1 MTVAMNPQLGP
12 PVPLRSDATDAEI
25 KMAQEY
31 LARLEV
37 TATAGHETLAEF
49 INKNPAVLLGVQP
62 TIGSTEIPEAFQG
75 TFRDRAVNVW
85 RALSESLP
93 AKVIASTAVIV
104 GTIAL
109 GLATSGKTTTAPSGG
124 APVVMQP
131 VFASSSFCPPAMPS
145 MAPPTWEGVGPLE
158 TFKPSFMDLEPDVEN
173 ESFFFEGGAANAT
186 DCLAFEGAAASA
198 DNANVIFT
206 EKAEGMCPATNA
218 TEGTLRNVALTPQ
231 PPERKEFFSLAHLMA
246 SFFPAPTAKGAPRAL
261 TDREVEGLCPA
272 ANATKGTLEE
282 AALTPQPSK
291 HKGFSSLAHL
301 NASFCPAPAE
311 EETPRALIDL
321 EVEGI
326 CPAENATEGI
336 LEEVPLLVES
346 DVEERSSLEIAKDVA
361 VGVAIFSGVILKG
374 IAAATAT
381 VVGSIFVG
389 GTLME

>member
-1 MTVAMNPQLGP
+1 MTVAMKPQLGP
-12 PVPLRSDATDAEI
+12 PVQLRPDATDAEI
-25 KMAQEY
+25 KKAQKY

-37 TATAGHETLAEF
+37 IATASHETLAEF

-198 DNANVIFT
+198 DNAAVT
-206 EKAEGMCPATNA
+206 LPEEDDAMCPAANA

-231 PPERKEFFSLAHLMA
+231 PPERKEFFSFDHL
-246 SFFPAPTAKGAPRAL
+246 K
-261 TDREVEGLCPA
+261 
-272 ANATKGTLEE
+272 
-282 AALTPQPSK
+282 
-291 HKGFSSLAHL
+291 
-301 NASFCPAPAE
+301 ASFCPAPAE

-346 DVEERSSLEIAKDVA
+346 DVEERSSLDIAKDVA